1 MASEVLLNEL
11 RSIEEE
17 LKKSNKKVT
26 DENAFEYLAMQFFCY
41 KIKSI
46 KPKLYDIKSSITNGP
61 NDGGIDFKVVLGQCK
76 YTENMKLNDIISE
89 LNKMSSTV
97 ENFKRLIQVHTI
109 RNLKPICKMH

>member
-17 LKKSNKKVT
+17 LEKSNKKVT

-46 KPKLYDIKSSITNGP
+46 KPKLYDIESSITNGP
-61 NDGGIDFKVVLGQCK
+61 NDGGIDFVYYDDEESKVVLGQCK

-97 ENFKRLIQVHTI
+97 ENFKKSKV
-109 RNLKPICKMH
+109 KS